1 MREIPLTKGKVA
13 IVDDEDYVRLA
24 KYKWYS
30 GSDGYARRC
39 AWNKGDVKTILMH
52 REILNTGKGL
62 STDHINGDR
71 LDNRKENLRICSR
84 AENNRNQK
92 KDIRSKFEYKGIKTE
107 NKGRTYWARISVNN
121 KQIYLG
127 SFPTQLQA
135 AKAYDQAAIKYYG
148 EFARLNFP
156 ETKEVLQRSNQI
168 TLF

>member
-24 KYKWYS
+24 KYKWHLFS
-30 GSDGYARRC
+30 RGYAARGI
-39 AWNKGDVKTILMH
+39 WENGKVKAIYMH
-52 REILNTGKGL
+52 REILNVESGFV
-62 STDHINGDR
+62 TDHINGDR

-107 NKGRTYWARISVNN
+107 NKGRTYLARISVNN

-156 ETKEVLQRSNQI
+156 ETKEVIQRSNQN